1 MHRSWILA
9 AGLALLA
16 ATNAT
21 AAQQVAK
28 DVAAGQP
35 SNAQYEAWAQERTQL
50 GRAIAASGRPRSLY
64 AAWLLAPLS
73 VNLGSGKSDYSPE
86 ADAWFARAVRTG
98 AGDPLIAQ
106 AAIGRCVQDDYCDV
120 EQARA
125 TLETTDVDDIG
136 SQLLLMQLANKRQDP
151 RAADLAWQRAARA
164 TQYRDPLMALV
175 GLLDDATAD
184 QPVAALA
191 AASQEQGAAGAKPV
205 DVQRYRVEQQFSAA
219 AAHVPFPLREILK
232 RCDAPVGETLVQ
244 CRHVLEAM
252 ANSASLLLASIGVVR
267 LERLETDAAS
277 KAQWQARG
285 RQLQWLSMA
294 GSTLLGSSE
303 PAQSKLSLSEY
314 MQLTRTLGELPAIE
328 RLVQAHGMPL
338 QPPADWQPISPK
350 IE

>member
-1 MHRSWILA
+1 MHRSWILG

-191 AASQEQGAAGAKPV
+191 AASQEQGAAGAKSV

-232 RCDAPVGETLVQ
+232 RCDAPVGETLAQ

-252 ANSASLLLASIGVVR
+252 ANSGSLLLASIGVAR
-267 LERLETDAAS
+267 LERLETDTAS

-303 PAQSKLSLSEY
+303 PAQSELSLSEY